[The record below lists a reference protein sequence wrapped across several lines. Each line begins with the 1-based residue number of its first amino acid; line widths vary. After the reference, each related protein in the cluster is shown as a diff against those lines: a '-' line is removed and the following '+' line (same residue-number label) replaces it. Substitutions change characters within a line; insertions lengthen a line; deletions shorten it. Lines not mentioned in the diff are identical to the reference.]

1 LNQKSSKY
9 DPAIRT
15 ELDNADWENIFPCV
29 LKYAWARSMKYHWLG
44 YVVEPEELIHEAISL
59 AYGIGKNETY
69 RNWNKEKYP
78 KLDDF
83 LISIIESITSHK
95 ADHAMR
101 IKIKPLFNKDGTP
114 SDFEENISSK
124 EMSSKGILSAEE
136 EIIQSESLQPIVDK
150 LKGISEEDEEMGMIV
165 LCIENGISRPREISK
180 ETGYDVKKVNNIFKR
195 LRLKLKEFKLSPMR
209 CIQEKGERRKR

>member
-1 LNQKSSKY
+1 
-9 DPAIRT
+9 
-15 ELDNADWENIFPCV
+15 
-29 LKYAWARSMKYHWLG
+29 MKYHWLG